1 MQVVPK
7 KNVLHDGKFLRAG
20 AVVDLSEASAIAL
33 IDGGYAVKVGADAT
47 YQPAKPQKLQ
57 KQKAKAKSRAAEQAV
72 FDPTAAL
79 GPMPTAE

>member
-7 KNVLHDGKFLRAG
+7 KNVLHEGKFLRAG

-33 IDGGYAVKVGADAT
+33 IDGGYAVKMGADAT
-47 YQPAKPQKLQ
+47 YQPAKPQK
-57 KQKAKAKSRAAEQAV
+57 QKAKGKSRAVEQEV